1 MSNPISRRALIR
13 GGLIAGACLPAVT
26 LGLRSAIADAPA
38 LDPADP
44 LAKALGYVPK
54 SAKAD
59 QMCANCVQYK
69 AGTGTTGTC
78 NIFAGK
84 TVQSGGWCLSW
95 AKKPA

>member
-1 MSNPISRRALIR
+1 MSNPISRRALIK
-13 GGLIAGACLPAVT
+13 GGLIATAFIPAVS
-26 LGLRSAIADAPA
+26 LSLRSAVADAPA

-44 LAKALGYVPK
+44 MAKALGYVPK

-59 QMCANCVQYK
+59 QSCANCLQYK
-69 AGTGTTGTC
+69 AGAAATGTC

-95 AKKPA
+95 VTKPA